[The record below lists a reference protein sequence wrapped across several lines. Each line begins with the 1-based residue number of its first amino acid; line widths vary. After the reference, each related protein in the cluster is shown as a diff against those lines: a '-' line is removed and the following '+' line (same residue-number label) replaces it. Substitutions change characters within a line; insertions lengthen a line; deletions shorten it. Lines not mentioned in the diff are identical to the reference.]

1 MHGVT
6 QGRGLGFGF
15 AEKLILHACDILL
28 IFFKREEV
36 RKRAYMEVFGPGGD
50 TSIPPVPL
58 LKNTLA
64 TLGIPTQHS
73 SASRNPSSGIFL
85 N

>member
-1 MHGVT
+1 M
-6 QGRGLGFGF
+6 GFGF
-15 AEKLILHACDILL
+15 AEKLILHACDTLL

-36 RKRAYMEVFGPGGD
+36 RKKVYMEVFGPGGD

-58 LKNTLA
+58 LKSTLA

-73 SASRNPSSGIFL
+73 PASRNPSSRIFL
-85 N
+85 K

>member
-36 RKRAYMEVFGPGGD
+36 QKRVYMYVFGPGGD
-50 TSIPPVPL
+50 TSIPPVL
-58 LKNTLA
+58 VLKSTLA

-73 SASRNPSSGIFL
+73 PAFRNPSSRIFL